1 MRFKESRKGTMSVS
15 SGPEVVVWDTTYACP
30 LRCSH
35 CYSESGRRAPR
46 QLSHEDMLRVTDALI
61 SLNPRVVALSGGEPL
76 LVKGIFEVAGRLSRA
91 GIKTAVYTSGWIME
105 PWMATELA
113 KVFDEVIV
121 SLDGATA
128 QVHDRIRGRRGS
140 FDRALSALT
149 LLDGV
154 ARERRRL
161 RQSPLWFGIDCVVV
175 RSNFPQLEEFCTAI
189 APRFGELRSLTFN
202 AAVPEGLASRPEFGH
217 FELLDDEQVRQLTSE
232 RQHARLQGLAPE
244 GVKIF
249 ATDNQNLVM
258 RPDRFASGVDSLV
271 MQIEPDGAVRALPVY
286 EGTVGNI
293 LDESPL
299 DLWYRGVSRL
309 RDPFVVETLSAVRT
323 MQDWAEAVRRMDYHF
338 GSQEVRSRIDRRS
351 VRTNPPEFSALA
363 L

>member
-1 MRFKESRKGTMSVS
+1 MSMS

-35 CYSESGRRAPR
+35 CYSESGRRASR
-46 QLSHEDMLRVTDALI
+46 QLGHEDMLKVADALI

-76 LVKGIFEVAGRLSRA
+76 VVKGIFEVAGRLSRA
-91 GIKTAVYTSGWIME
+91 GVKTAVYTSGWIME

-113 KVFDEVIV
+113 RVFDEVVV

-154 ARERRRL
+154 AKERRRQK
-161 RQSPLWFGIDCVVV
+161 RAPLWFGIDCVVV

-189 APRFGELRSLTFN
+189 APRFPELRTLTFN

-217 FELLDDEQVRQLTSE
+217 FELLDDAQVTRLTSE
-232 RQHARLQGLAPE
+232 PQRTRLQELAPP
-244 GVKIF
+244 GVRVYT
-249 ATDNQNLVM
+249 TDNQNLVM

-293 LDESPL
+293 LEESPL

-309 RDPFVVETLSAVRT
+309 SDPFVVETLSAVRT

-338 GSQEVRSRIDRRS
+338 GSEEVRSRIDRRS

>member
-1 MRFKESRKGTMSVS
+1 MSVS

-46 QLSHEDMLRVTDALI
+46 QLSHEDMLRVADALVT
-61 SLNPRVVALSGGEPL
+61 LDPRVVVLSGGEPL
-76 LVKGIFEVAGRLSRA
+76 VVKGVFEVAGRLARA
-91 GIKTAVYTSGWIME
+91 GVKTAVYTSGWIME

-113 KVFDEVIV
+113 KTFDEVIV

-149 LLDGV
+149 MLDAV
-154 ARERRRL
+154 ARERRR
-161 RQSPLWFGIDCVVV
+161 RQRTPLWFGIGCVVV
-175 RSNFPQLEEFCTAI
+175 RSNFPQLAEFCTAI
-189 APRFGELRSLTFN
+189 APRYPELRSVTFN

-217 FELLDDEQVRQLTSE
+217 FELLDDAQVAELTSPGKL
-232 RQHARLQGLAPE
+232 ARLQELAPDS
-244 GVKIF
+244 VRVF
-249 ATDNQNLVM
+249 ATDNGSLVM
-258 RPDRFASGVDSLV
+258 RPNRFASRADSPV
-271 MQIEPDGAVRALPVY
+271 MHVEPDGEVRALSVC
-286 EGTVGNI
+286 EGTVGN
-293 LDESPL
+293 LLEESPL
-299 DLWYRGVSRL
+299 ELWRRGTSRL
-309 RDPFVVETLSAVRT
+309 QDPFVVETLSAVRT
-323 MQDWAEAVRRMDYHF
+323 MQEWAEAVRRMDYHF

>member
-1 MRFKESRKGTMSVS
+1 MLES

-46 QLSHEDMLRVTDALI
+46 QLGHEDMLRVADALI
-61 SLNPRVVALSGGEPL
+61 TLNPRVVALSGGEPL
-76 LVKGIFEVAGRLSRA
+76 VVKGIFEVAARLSRA

-128 QVHDRIRGRRGS
+128 QIHDRIRGRRGS

-149 LLDGV
+149 LLDAA
-154 ARERRRL
+154 ARERRR
-161 RQSPLWFGIDCVVV
+161 RRRSPLWFGIDCVVV

-189 APRFGELRSLTFN
+189 APRFPELRSVTFN

-217 FELLDDEQVRQLTSE
+217 FELLDDEQVAELTSTE
-232 RQHARLQGLAPE
+232 RHARLQALAPE
-244 GVKIF
+244 SVRVF
-249 ATDNQNLVM
+249 TTDNSNLVM
-258 RPDRFASGVDSLV
+258 RPDRFASGVDARV
-271 MQIEPDGAVRALPVY
+271 MQVEPDGDVRALPVY
-286 EGTVGNI
+286 EGTVGN
-293 LDESPL
+293 LLEESPME
-299 DLWYRGVSRL
+299 LWQRGIARL
-309 RDPFVVETLSAVRT
+309 NDPFVVETLSAVRT

-338 GSQEVRSRIDRRS
+338 GSPEVRSRIDRRS